1 MKKIISIYGQPGCG
15 KTTQALLLQK
25 NFGFSIFGM
34 GETLRAEIASGS
46 ELGQKI
52 KPAVDA
58 GLLIPDEYMEQI
70 ISSAGEKANEVG
82 LIFDG
87 FPRMVSQ
94 AEMLKK
100 ITAEAGLKSDAF
112 IYLRLD
118 AEEALRRIQ
127 NRVALGQAER
137 GDDLDENAIK
147 NRFAAFEKESV
158 PLLDYYKKQNKL
170 LEIDGSLSI
179 EDVYEE
185 IIKTLRVEGVL

>member
-1 MKKIISIYGQPGCG
+1 MKKIISLYGQPGCG

-25 NFGFSIFGM
+25 NYGFSIFGM

-58 GLLIPDEYMEQI
+58 GLLIPDEYMEKI
-70 ISSAGEKANEVG
+70 ISRAGEKANEVG

-100 ITAEAGLKSDAF
+100 ITTEAGLKSDAF

-118 AEEALRRIQ
+118 AQEALRRIK

-137 GDDLDENAIK
+137 GDDLDENAIN
-147 NRFAAFEKESV
+147 NRFAAFEKQSV
-158 PLLDYYKKQNKL
+158 PLLDYYRQQNKL
-170 LEIDGSLSI
+170 HEIDGSLSI

-185 IIKTLRVEGVL
+185 IIKTLKKEGVI